1 LVDSYSIG
9 IPGRLRRD
17 IVAKVS
23 VGKMWH
29 SRGGGLVKSPGRAGC
44 LAALILAILWV
55 TPGCPP
61 PPGSEKL
68 KKEVE
73 ALKAE
78 VTTLKEK
85 VDKLE
90 ATQKILVEMVKTKTA
105 APIPAAPGAAAEL
118 PGLPPPP
125 AQASA
130 APLTVDELFKNK
142 DHLIGTRVTVRGIPG
157 PVLMHKKTLFLS
169 GPEGMVE
176 VIYGNIQDKKQV
188 DRITA
193 QNIETPITVSGL
205 LSAAPGQAKGQVRLI
220 IMADSVEF

>member
-1 LVDSYSIG
+1 MQG
-9 IPGRLRRD
+9 
-17 IVAKVS
+17 
-23 VGKMWH
+23 
-29 SRGGGLVKSPGRAGC
+29 PGRAGC
-44 LAALILAILWV
+44 LAALILAILWL

-68 KKEVE
+68 NKEVE

-78 VTTLKEK
+78 VTTLKDK
-85 VDKLE
+85 IDKLE
-90 ATQKILVEMVKTKTA
+90 ASQKILMEMVKTKAA
-105 APIPAAPGAAAEL
+105 APTPAAPGAATEL
-118 PGLPPPP
+118 PGLPPAPG
-125 AQASA
+125 QASGT
-130 APLTVDELFKNK
+130 PLSLDELFKDK
-142 DHLIGTRVTVRGIPG
+142 DHLIGTRVTVRGVPG
-157 PVLMHKKTLFLS
+157 PVMMHKKTLFLS
-169 GPEGMVE
+169 APQGMVE

>member
-1 LVDSYSIG
+1 MATG
-9 IPGRLRRD
+9 T
-17 IVAKVS
+17 
-23 VGKMWH
+23 GKKAWQ
-29 SRGGGLVKSPGRAGC
+29 STGGGWVNGPGRAGC
-44 LAALILAILWV
+44 WAALILAILWL

-61 PPGSEKL
+61 PPGNEKL
-68 KKEVE
+68 NKEVE

-78 VTTLKEK
+78 VATLKEK

-90 ATQKILVEMVKTKTA
+90 AAQKVLMEMVKLKAA
-105 APIPAAPGAAAEL
+105 APPAGVPGVGTEL

-125 AQASA
+125 GQAAGAS
-130 APLTVDELFKNK
+130 LTVDELFKNK
-142 DHLIGTRVTVRGIPG
+142 DQLLGTRVTVRGIPG
-157 PVLMHKKTLFLS
+157 PVMMHKKTLFLS
-169 GPEGMVE
+169 APEGMVE